1 MRKRGTLACKG
12 LVLAIAALWALGGG
26 AWAQEGTHAG
36 LGDVGQA
43 EIHSAQPGQI
53 LRIWPQVGGTV
64 GNGKAFRIL
73 YRSTG
78 LDGQPIALSGAIFL
92 PDAAPASGRRPI
104 VAWAHPTTGVVEK
117 CAPTLL
123 PDLSGT
129 IPGLEDMLARGW
141 IVAATDYAG
150 LGTPGMHPYLIGESE
165 ARAVLDSVRAART
178 MPKADAG
185 DTFAVWGHSQGGHA
199 ALFTGQLAQSYAPE
213 LRLVGV
219 AAAAPATYLA
229 ELFDAD
235 IDSTAGR
242 TLTAMALLSWS
253 KVFDQPLRSILAE
266 PARPSF
272 ERVAHDCI
280 QSISEMLKIE
290 QDTAGLQTKFLTGN
304 PTKIEPWKSIMVR
317 NSPGVTPP
325 GGPVFLA
332 QGTADD
338 IVRPRITKQFADHLC
353 KGGARVVLVALEGA
367 SHSFAG
373 EDSARSAVAWMGDR
387 FAGAKAPTDC
397 KD

>member
-1 MRKRGTLACKG
+1 MRKRGTLVCRG
-12 LVLAIAALWALGGG
+12 LVLAIAALSMLGGG
-26 AWAQEGTHAG
+26 ARAQEGTHAG
-36 LGDVGQA
+36 LGDVGEA
-43 EIHSAQPGQI
+43 EIHAAQPGQI

-73 YRSTG
+73 YRSTA
-78 LDGQPIALSGAIFL
+78 LDGQPIAVSGAIFL
-92 PDAAPASGRRPI
+92 PDAAPASGRRPV

-141 IVAATDYAG
+141 IVAATDYTG

-165 ARAVLDSVRAART
+165 ARAVLDSVRAARA

-185 DTFAVWGHSQGGHA
+185 DRFAVWGHSQGGHA

-213 LRLVGV
+213 LQLVGV

-317 NSPGVTPP
+317 NSPGATPP

-338 IVRPRITKQFADHLC
+338 IVRPRITRQFADHLC
-353 KGGARVVLVALEGA
+353 KGGARVVMVALEGA

-373 EDSARSAVAWMGDR
+373 QDSARSAVAWMGDR